1 MLGLN
6 WTGLKSLPTVS
17 LIDSAQLVWNTGC
30 HAVLFMGA
38 RSGGHRAGAGYTGDV
53 VCPVQLTVLKFTI
66 TLIHPV
72 SSPLGKSTQGKSIQV
87 SA

>member
-1 MLGLN
+1 
-6 WTGLKSLPTVS
+6 
-17 LIDSAQLVWNTGC
+17 
-30 HAVLFMGA
+30 MGA

>member
-1 MLGLN
+1 
-6 WTGLKSLPTVS
+6 
-17 LIDSAQLVWNTGC
+17 
-30 HAVLFMGA
+30 MGA
-38 RSGGHRAGAGYTGDV
+38 GSGGHRAGAGNTGDV

-66 TLIHPV
+66 TLIRPV

>member
-6 WTGLKSLPTVS
+6 WTGLKSLPTVG
-17 LIDSAQLVWNTGC
+17 LIDSAQLVWKTG
-30 HAVLFMGA
+30 HHTVLCMGA
-38 RSGGHRAGAGYTGDV
+38 RSGGCRAGGRYIGDR

-66 TLIHPV
+66 TLIRSV
-72 SSPLGKSTQGKSIQV
+72 SSPLGKSTQVKSIQV